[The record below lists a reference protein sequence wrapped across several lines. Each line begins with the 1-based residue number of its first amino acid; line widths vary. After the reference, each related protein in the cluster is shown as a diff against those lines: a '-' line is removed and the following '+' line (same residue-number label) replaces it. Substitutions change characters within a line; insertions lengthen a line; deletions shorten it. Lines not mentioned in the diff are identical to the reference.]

1 MPQRK
6 TYAFQM
12 DKTSNAAI
20 RACFLF
26 LYYRKRVRIIL
37 QAKIQVSRKDYMK
50 VAYRERV
57 LRSTKF
63 SFSSLTVCCLFF
75 VCVCPQMSPKRHF
88 VVSFATIASV
98 LCRGGWRYL
107 HLSIFDYLIELNVS
121 KSIALNL
128 SLQGEP
134 ELTPLRPF
142 FPPDCLSH
150 PRKIESMSI
159 GIPSIV
165 SRSVLCK
172 KSSISYDLS

>member
-1 MPQRK
+1 MFSFPVLQKTSENYFTGKNSGLQERLYESSIQRK
-6 TYAFQM
+6 SFKKY
-12 DKTSNAAI
+12 
-20 RACFLF
+20 
-26 LYYRKRVRIIL
+26 
-37 QAKIQVSRKDYMK
+37 K
-50 VAYRERV
+50 V
-57 LRSTKF
+57 LLLLSD
-63 SFSSLTVCCLFF
+63 SLLPFF
-75 VCVCPQMSPKRHF
+75 CVCVCPQMSPKRHF

-134 ELTPLRPF
+134 ELTPLCPF